1 MGEVEESETTFL
13 SPSNFSTF
21 MIRLSV
27 IGVPISMN
35 ARESNSLWK
44 LKCIPSQVNIAF
56 WKVGCILSAIKFFG
70 AQILNSSTSDMR
82 KSTLAK
88 GEREREAQ
96 ALPSDMYV
104 RTPIPDACVSGGP
117 SCSRRR
123 RARAF
128 REHLLTGKRE
138 ERSVLSRSE
147 VKEGKGRRQ
156 TAKEEKRKCVA
167 PAPLTKQA
175 EKMQKKREAVPPP
188 PP

>member
-1 MGEVEESETTFL
+1 MGEKKGNMGEVQESETTFL
-13 SPSNFSTF
+13 SPSNFSTN

-56 WKVGCILSAIKFFG
+56 WKVGCILSAIKIFG

-82 KSTLAK
+82 KSTLSK
-88 GEREREAQ
+88 GEREREREAQ

-117 SCSRRR
+117 
-123 RARAF
+123 
-128 REHLLTGKRE
+128 LLWT
-138 ERSVLSRSE
+138 
-147 VKEGKGRRQ
+147 
-156 TAKEEKRKCVA
+156 
-167 PAPLTKQA
+167 
-175 EKMQKKREAVPPP
+175 
-188 PP
+188 